1 MIPQKL
7 ELTNFLSY
15 RETAELD
22 FNGIQLACISGAN
35 GAGKSSILDAITW
48 SLFGR
53 SRSRSDDDL
62 VNRLAAIN
70 DEAAEVRFTFV
81 LEGAAYRVIRRKR
94 VAKATILE
102 LQIAAG
108 NDSWKT
114 LSERKLRET
123 EAQIEH
129 LLRMNYDTFTN
140 ASFLLQGKADQ
151 FTTHTA
157 NKRKEILAELLGVT
171 EWESYREAAAET
183 RKIEEG
189 RFGLLEARLAD
200 IQEELAEKP
209 QREAALER
217 AKTERAAVLETLTL
231 QEKLLNQMRQ
241 TAAAVE
247 QQKILVKN
255 LSGSVER
262 IKRNLASSTQTLE
275 KRRRE
280 KESST
285 QILAETAQIV
295 AGYEAWQSAESIV
308 QSWQE
313 KANRYNELMRQ
324 KQPLEITVAETRSR
338 LEQEQQQLEAE
349 AQKVQKAQNDRPA
362 LEEALKNDSTRLVEI
377 ENELAELADL
387 QTSLMDAQAK
397 LQQLEGQRALEQQ
410 ELTRLETQE
419 RRMQKLAAEKTA
431 VLNNKEQAVDLLASL
446 DAQILDASEQQNRYI
461 ESKAELDTLID
472 RQQPLRERMETL
484 KERIDQLETAELDSA
499 CPTCGQP
506 LSAEHRSTVLVE
518 LHEEGKKAGDDFRA
532 NDARIKKL
540 EQQVQLLQGVFRQKE
555 QLERD
560 QKTQQQRLAQA
571 DARLSEIE
579 QIELEWGREG
589 EPKLAAQHIK
599 LADDSAIKLQADLV
613 AGYQT
618 RLKPLASL
626 QNEQKRLQEE
636 MSTARA
642 SAKEIEHRIREWDSS
657 GQKQLDAVHAKLSK
671 QAFALDAREGLA
683 DLQIKIEAVGY
694 DSTAHQQ
701 AQAERDALANAPDR
715 HQELKQAEAIAGQ
728 LDATISE
735 LAGRISEQEQELGE
749 QMEQLDSAESQ
760 LQSLITGSA
769 DLKSTQDAVFRL
781 REDEIAAAQTVGA
794 AQQRLDVLQ
803 ALQTQKTQLQQEK
816 TALSMRIQ
824 QLKLLEKSCG
834 RQGVQALLIEHALPE
849 IEERANNLLERLTGG
864 DMRIYFETQRKLKT
878 RDALAETLDI
888 RIADKDGERPYSNY
902 SGGEQFRINFAIRLA
917 LSQLLARRAGA
928 RLQTLVVDEGF
939 GSQDP
944 QGRQR
949 LVEAINAVRDEFAC
963 ILVITHIAGLRDAF
977 STRIEIQKTL
987 SGSTI
992 SVT

>member
-15 RETAELD
+15 RETAELN
-22 FNGIQLACISGAN
+22 FNGIDLACISGAN

-62 VNRLAAIN
+62 VNRLAAISG
-70 DEAAEVRFTFV
+70 EAAEVRFTFI
-81 LEGAAYRVIRRKR
+81 LEGATYRVIRRKGAR
-94 VAKATILE
+94 KATVLE
-102 LQIAAG
+102 LQIATG
-108 NDSWKT
+108 DDSWKT

-129 LLRMNYDTFTN
+129 LLHMNYDTFTN

-171 EWESYREAAAET
+171 EWERYREAAADT
-183 RKIEEG
+183 RKAEEG
-189 RFGLLEARLAD
+189 NFMLLEARLAD
-200 IQEELAEKP
+200 ILEELAEKP
-209 QREAALER
+209 ERESALER
-217 AKTERAAVLETLTL
+217 AKAARAGILETLTL

-241 TAAAVE
+241 TAAAVD

-255 LSGSVER
+255 LAGSVER
-262 IKRNLASSTQTLE
+262 IKRNLASSAQTLE

-285 QILAETAQIV
+285 QILAETAEIM
-295 AGYEAWQSAESIV
+295 AGYAAWQSAESLL

-313 KANRYNELMRQ
+313 KANSHNVLLRQ
-324 KQPLEITVAETRSR
+324 KQPFEIIVAETRSR
-338 LEQEQQQLEAE
+338 LQQEQQQLEAE
-349 AQKVQKAQNDRPA
+349 ALKVQKAKSDRPA
-362 LEEALKNDSTRLVEI
+362 LQKAIKNGSARLVEI
-377 ENELAELADL
+377 ETELAELADL

-419 RRMQKLAAEKTA
+419 RRMQKVAAEKTA
-431 VLNNKEQAVDLLASL
+431 VLNNKEQAADFLASIE
-446 DAQILDASEQQNRYI
+446 AQIVDVSEQQNRFI
-461 ESKAELDTLID
+461 ESKAELDTLVD
-472 RQQPLRERMETL
+472 RQQPLREEMETL
-484 KERIDQLETAELDSA
+484 KERIDRLEAAELDSE

-506 LSAEHRSTVLVE
+506 LSAEHRSAVLSD
-518 LHEEGKKAGDDFRA
+518 LHKEGKKAGDDFRA
-532 NDARIKKL
+532 NGARINKL
-540 EQQVQLLQGVFRQKE
+540 EQQGQQLQGAFQQKE
-555 QLERD
+555 RLERD

-571 DARLSEIE
+571 EARLSEIE
-579 QIELEWGREG
+579 QIELEWHREG
-589 EPKLAAQHIK
+589 ETRLAAQRMQ
-599 LADDSAIKLQADLV
+599 LADDSAIKAQADLV

-618 RLKPLASL
+618 QLKPQASL
-626 QNEQKRLQEE
+626 QHEQKKLQEE

-642 SAKEIEHRIREWDSS
+642 AAREMEQRISEWDSS
-657 GQKQLDAVHAKLSK
+657 GQKQLDVVREKLTK
-671 QAFALDAREGLA
+671 QAFALDARDGLA
-683 DLQIKIEAVGY
+683 DLQKKIEAVGY
-694 DSTAHQQ
+694 DSATHEQ
-701 AQAERDALANAPDR
+701 ALAERDTLANAPTR
-715 HQELKQAEAIAGQ
+715 HQELKQAEAIVGQ
-728 LDATISE
+728 LDDTISE
-735 LAGRISEQEQELGE
+735 LVERISEQEQNLSE
-749 QMEQLDSAESQ
+749 QSQQLATAESR
-760 LQSLITGSA
+760 LQALIAGSA
-769 DLKSTQDAVFRL
+769 DLESTQDAVFRL
-781 REDEIAAAQTVGA
+781 REDEIAAAQAVGA

-803 ALQTQKTQLQQEK
+803 DLQTQKAQLAQEK
-816 TALSMRIQ
+816 TTLSLRIQ

-944 QGRQR
+944 EGRQR

-963 ILVITHIAGLRDAF
+963 ILVITHIAALRDAF

-987 SGSTI
+987 SGSAI
-992 SVT
+992 RVT